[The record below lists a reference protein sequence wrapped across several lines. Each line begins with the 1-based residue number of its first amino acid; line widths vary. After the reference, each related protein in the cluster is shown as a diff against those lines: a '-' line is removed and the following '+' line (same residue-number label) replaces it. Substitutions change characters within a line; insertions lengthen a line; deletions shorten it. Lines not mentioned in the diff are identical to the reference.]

1 MHYMYQAMC
10 ARHVPSCVNI
20 SCAQAQLNN
29 IFAHNIMND
38 NADFLVQC
46 IYADIRIPINSC
58 KLVFQWRYLL
68 HLNTYY
74 KLITPVEM

>member
-38 NADFLVQC
+38 NADFLVFAFMQ
-46 IYADIRIPINSC
+46 IF
-58 KLVFQWRYLL
+58 VYLL
-68 HLNTYY
+68 IRASQYSSGGIYFT
-74 KLITPVEM
+74 